1 MILIIVDKFQ
11 REIIDLNNYGTLYK

>member
-11 REIIDLNNYGTLYK
+11 REIIDLNNYGTLHK